1 MMDAGDYLKLVIYS
15 VGMATGQVLF
25 KTVAKRLVPGDG
37 LMAVVLDPLFV
48 AAGAFYLGLTFVWIW
63 ILTTLPLS
71 RAYPLSF
78 MSIIMVSIASKL
90 FLGEQL
96 NATYVAGLACAIFGL
111 VLVAMS

>member
-1 MMDAGDYLKLVIYS
+1 MDAGDYLKLVVYS

-25 KTVAKRLVPGDG
+25 KTVAKRMVPGDG
-37 LMAVVLDPLFV
+37 LLAIVLDPLFV
-48 AAGAFYLGLTFVWIW
+48 VAGAFYLGLTFVWIW

-71 RAYPLSF
+71 KAYPLSF

-90 FLGEQL
+90 VLAEPL